1 MMKSRRSKMM
11 IWHHR
16 SVGVNYHDVHGAWK
30 SQEKSHFTS
39 LRANRSILIGEK
51 CQKSKIQMRHFGRFS
66 NNMIRMVFI
75 LVYCGIW
82 IFAPKHKVNYFV
94 MTSSWS
100 QATLIVQAEQDKSN
114 EKKLAEPGARKKVLI
129 IRFIIDRHHMT
140 QFMFPY

>member
-1 MMKSRRSKMM
+1 
-11 IWHHR
+11 
-16 SVGVNYHDVHGAWK
+16 
-30 SQEKSHFTS
+30 
-39 LRANRSILIGEK
+39 
-51 CQKSKIQMRHFGRFS
+51 
-66 NNMIRMVFI
+66 
-75 LVYCGIW
+75 
-82 IFAPKHKVNYFV
+82 